1 MHWVTDYLLNP
12 AFVSELYQM
21 SIPESAP
28 IGSSVGRVEAR
39 DHDLGINA
47 EMRYRVID
55 GDGRDVFD
63 ISADS
68 SNMYGVITVKQVLS
82 KICLC

>member
-1 MHWVTDYLLNP
+1 
-12 AFVSELYQM
+12 M

-28 IGSSVGRVEAR
+28 VGSVVGHVEAQ

-47 EMRYRVID
+47 EMHYRVID
-55 GDGRDVFD
+55 GDGLDVFD

-68 SNMYGVITVKQVLS
+68 TNMYGVITIKQVLS
-82 KICLC
+82 KNYLC